1 MSTTP
6 SLVLFDLDGVL
17 VDYDRAARVAHLAA
31 AIDVDAVDLH
41 AVLFDS
47 GLEDRFDAGEIEGEA
62 YLEAIGAPFGRRID
76 HATWCAA
83 RGAAMRLDPHTVVRV
98 EAVAARCDVAL
109 LTNNGG
115 LLVDALPALLPTL
128 AACFD
133 GRLLA
138 SARLGARKP
147 DSRVFVLPWR
157 CSAMRRRRRCSST
170 TRPQTSRARAVRAC
184 RRRTSPARRRWG
196 TCSPLTGSAERWRS
210 RPARRAGARGR
221 RRCRRRRC

>member
-31 AIDVDAVDLH
+31 AIDVDAAALY

-62 YLEAIGAPFGRRID
+62 YLEAIGAPFGRRVD

-83 RGAAMRLDPHTVVRV
+83 RGAAMRLDPHTMVRV

-115 LLVDALPALLPTL
+115 LLIDALPALLPTL

-147 DSRVFVLPWR
+147 DPQVFR
-157 CSAMRRRRRCSST
+157 SAVAMLGHAPEWT
-170 TRPQTSRARAVRAC
+170 LFLDD
-184 RRRTSPARRRWG
+184 SPANVDG
-196 TCSPLTGSAERWRS
+196 
-210 RPARRAGARGR
+210 ARRAGLQAAHVAGPQALGDVLAAYGLG
-221 RRCRRRRC
+221 